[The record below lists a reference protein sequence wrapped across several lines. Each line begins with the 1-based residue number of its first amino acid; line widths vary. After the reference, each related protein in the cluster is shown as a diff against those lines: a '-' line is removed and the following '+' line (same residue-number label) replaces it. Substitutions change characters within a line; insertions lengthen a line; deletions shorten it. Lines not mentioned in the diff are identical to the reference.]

1 MGEWPEKCFNSSLM
15 SHQTDTRFSP
25 GLTSDATP
33 RYRSVKRALQK
44 LIETGQYRAGGVLP
58 SETVL
63 AGTMQVSIGT
73 LRRAVD
79 ELVHE
84 HVLVRRQ
91 GKGTYVA
98 LHSPARFMFQFF
110 HVEPRWSFGDD
121 EAIHLQKPAEYPA
134 TECLSF
140 AGGRATATQANA
152 LRIKAG
158 DGVLNFENRLLLGQR
173 VVMRDQTVVSSA
185 LFKGLTEK
193 KFTQRASTI
202 YSLYQTGFGIT
213 VLRTL
218 ERARTVAADTTSA
231 KMLGVSAGAPVM
243 EIHRLALTFGDR
255 PVEYRVSTLNTAAHD
270 YVNASPMPAA

>member
-1 MGEWPEKCFNSSLM
+1 MRHK
-15 SHQTDTRFSP
+15 TDLNTHP
-25 GLTSDATP
+25 VLASDATP
-33 RYRSVKRALQK
+33 RYRSVKQALQK
-44 LIETGQYRAGGVLP
+44 MIETGQYRAGNVLP
-58 SETVL
+58 SETML
-63 AGTMQVSIGT
+63 AGNLQVSIGT

-91 GKGTYVA
+91 GKGTYIA

-110 HVEPRWSFGDD
+110 HVEPLWSFGDD
-121 EAIHLQKPAEYPA
+121 EAMHLQKPAEYPA
-134 TECLSF
+134 IECLSF
-140 AGGRATATQANA
+140 ASSRANTTQAIA
-152 LRIKAG
+152 LRIKPG
-158 DGVLNFENRLLLGQR
+158 DGVFNFENRLLLGQR
-173 VVMRDQTVVSSA
+173 AVMRDAVWVSSA
-185 LFKGLTEK
+185 LFKGLNEK
-193 KFTQRASTI
+193 KFTQRAGTI

-218 ERARTVAADTTSA
+218 ERARAVAADAASA
-231 KMLGVSAGAPVM
+231 KILGVPVGAPVM